1 MLGLINADRTKIQNE
16 MLEAM
21 RNGDAEKYTE
31 SFDAMMNLVEQEI
44 LEKAEEL
51 ANVRDSQILA
61 ARGVRQL
68 TNEET
73 KFYEKLINA
82 LKSANPKQELT
93 DGQLVFPQTVL
104 DQVFEDLRTQHPLL
118 SHLSFTNTYGSLKFL
133 MSKNTFQKAVW
144 GKLGS
149 AITQDID
156 AEFDVIDMT
165 LMKLTAYMSIMVER
179 LDLGT
184 AWIDNFVREV
194 LYEALANGLE
204 DGIINN
210 LNSTTGPIGM
220 IANLTTGAGG
230 VGVATYTAKTA
241 TPISD
246 LKPTTIGTELAK
258 LAVDGAGKTRT
269 ISDVIMIVNPVD
281 YFTKVFPATTVLAA
295 SGQYVSDIL
304 PYPISVIQSAA
315 VASNRAIL
323 GLGKKYFMGI
333 GMASKDGRI
342 DYSDDYKWLDDL
354 RTYKIKL
361 YANGMPQDNNAFQ
374 YLDITNLKP
383 AAIAVTVEG
392 EIETTVDGVVQTQTT
407 E

>member
-82 LKSANPKQELT
+82 LKSANPKQGLT

-165 LMKLTAYMSIMVER
+165 LMKLTAYMSIMVEM
-179 LDLGT
+179 LDLGP

-295 SGQYVSDIL
+295 SGQYVSDWM
-304 PYPISVIQSAA
+304 
-315 VASNRAIL
+315 N
-323 GLGKKYFMGI
+323 
-333 GMASKDGRI
+333 
-342 DYSDDYKWLDDL
+342 
-354 RTYKIKL
+354 T
-361 YANGMPQDNNAFQ
+361 
-374 YLDITNLKP
+374 
-383 AAIAVTVEG
+383 
-392 EIETTVDGVVQTQTT
+392 
-407 E
+407 